1 MVIPCKEKDEYT
13 VHLSA
18 QGTSSFQ
25 GGIADFLGVP
35 RHKVTVIVKRA
46 GGGFGGKEGGVFGLM
61 TTAAAQKFQR
71 PVRLTMTSGQDML
84 MSGKRHEI
92 RVDYKASVNVK
103 GKIIDLEAKVYGG
116 SGFSCDCSPIL
127 LQLTILRLDG
137 GYTLPNFSADGFAF
151 KTNTASNCAM
161 RGFGGPEAS
170 VAIEA
175 IMDHICHE
183 FDFNPIGIRHACF
196 GIFWFMALIFLYHL

>member
-1 MVIPCKEKDEYT
+1 MRG
-13 VHLSA
+13 LSE
-18 QGTSSFQ
+18 SF
-25 GGIADFLGVP
+25 
-35 RHKVTVIVKRA
+35 T
-46 GGGFGGKEGGVFGLM
+46 
-61 TTAAAQKFQR
+61 
-71 PVRLTMTSGQDML
+71 
-84 MSGKRHEI
+84 
-92 RVDYKASVNVK
+92 VNVR
-103 GKIIDLEAKVYGG
+103 GKITDLEAKVYGG

-183 FDFNPIGIRHACF
+183 FDFNPIGIRHAYF
-196 GIFWFMALIFLYHL
+196 GIFWLMASIFCISTN